1 MSLAEAIR
9 AADQQLRFAPANASL
24 PTRIVNRGGL
34 ANVSRQAHSIQNH
47 IFIFLE
53 LDSLGRALGEARRS
67 TSKARL

>member
-1 MSLAEAIR
+1 VRRINNYDLHS
-9 AADQQLRFAPANASL
+9 
-24 PTRIVNRGGL
+24 PTPPCQPRIVNRGGL